1 LIAVERDAS
10 DIIESDPFVALP
22 EEAIQNLD
30 GKRPRG
36 IGELGKDIVP
46 ILAGYTFDNIN
57 GVEVANKR
65 QLVPILCLDLP
76 FSEEGSH

>member
-1 LIAVERDAS
+1 LVAVERDAS
-10 DIIESDPFVALP
+10 DIIQRNPLVALP

-46 ILAGYTFDNIN
+46 VLAGYTFDDIN
-57 GVEVANKR
+57 GVEVADERK
-65 QLVPILCLDLP
+65 LVPVLCLDLP